1 MGVAKREREW
11 VEAVGAAM
19 ASRHV
24 RVSLTVPRKRKKEVG
39 WAWDGHRRWA
49 GFGPRGSD
57 LEVGLGQKK

>member
-1 MGVAKREREW
+1 ME
-11 VEAVGAAM
+11 GAGGGAM